1 MFDKKVKSYLLILP
15 IFLGVCII
23 HYATLRVDTL
33 ILIAAYSLAFAG
45 FLTSLKYTD
54 FSGREIL
61 ILGIGARIMLFLSLP
76 SLSDDFYRFIWDG
89 RLIDLGIN
97 PFSHI
102 PEYYIQSNVAFSSLS
117 TELFDKLNSQTY
129 FTIYPPISQL
139 IFWLSATLSP
149 NSIVSSVFVLR
160 LVLLCFEIGNI
171 ILIIK
176 LLKQTNLSVS
186 NAAIY
191 ALNPLVILEITGN
204 LHFEGIMIF
213 FLLGFIYLFQKHKI
227 KLSALAM
234 SLGIATKLIPFMF
247 LPLVL
252 SKVRFSKSVVFY
264 LISGLI
270 TTALFLPFW
279 DIQFITGATGSLD
292 LFFRK
297 FEFNGGLFFLFR
309 EVGFYKRG
317 FDMIAKIG
325 PWMSI
330 SALGLILTYSL
341 LIIKKTTYLP
351 TALITILFIQLSMAT
366 TVHPWYII
374 PLIAFA
380 ALSKFRFPVIW
391 SFLIFLTYSGYS
403 GIGFDHPFL
412 IIAIEY
418 VIVIPL
424 AIYEIIK
431 FQGTN
436 YLKAQ

>member
-1 MFDKKVKSYLLILP
+1 MFEKKVKSYLLVLP
-15 IFLGVCII
+15 IFLGLCTI
-23 HYATLRVDTL
+23 HYFTLREDTS

-76 SLSDDFYRFIWDG
+76 NLSDDFYRFIWDG

-97 PFSHI
+97 PFSHT
-102 PEYYIQSNVAFSSLS
+102 PEYYMQSNVEFSSLS

-149 NSIVSSVFVLR
+149 NSIVGSVFVLR

-171 ILIIK
+171 ILIIN
-176 LLKQTNLSVS
+176 LLKRTSVNIS

-213 FLLGFIYLFQKHKI
+213 FLLGFIYLFQKHKF
-227 KLSALAM
+227 KLSALTI
-234 SLGIATKLIPFMF
+234 SLGIATKLIPLMF

-252 SKVRFSKSVVFY
+252 RKVKFSKSVIFY
-264 LISGLI
+264 LISGLAVI
-270 TTALFLPFW
+270 ALFIPFL

-325 PWMSI
+325 PWMSV
-330 SALGLILTYSL
+330 SALLLILTYCL
-341 LIIKKTTYLP
+341 LVIKKTTYLP

-374 PLIAFA
+374 PLIAYA
-380 ALSKFRFPVIW
+380 ALSKFRFPIVW

-403 GIGFDHPFL
+403 GNGFDHPFL

-418 VIVIPL
+418 MIVIPI